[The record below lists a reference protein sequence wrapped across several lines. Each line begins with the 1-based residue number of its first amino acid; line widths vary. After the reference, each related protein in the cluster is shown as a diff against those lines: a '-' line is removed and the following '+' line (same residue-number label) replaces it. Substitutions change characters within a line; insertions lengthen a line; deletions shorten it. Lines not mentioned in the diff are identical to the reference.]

1 MLQLSNGMHAW
12 RKCKHTSLDG
22 LAMSEKAGI
31 DILTGCELW
40 QGKEFDILIDGF
52 LLLFGFL

>member
-1 MLQLSNGMHAW
+1 
-12 RKCKHTSLDG
+12 
-22 LAMSEKAGI
+22 MSEKAGI
-31 DILTGCELW
+31 DILTGRELW